1 MIATIMI
8 GVKRGE
14 NESSI
19 SLVKRF
25 IKKIK
30 ESGILNLARYL
41 RFRNRPKSNLRK
53 KKEAIKKIQFKQK
66 IDYLRKLGKI
76 E

>member
-1 MIATIMI
+1 MIE
-8 GVKRGE
+8 VKKGE
-14 NESSI
+14 NESTI
-19 SLVKRF
+19 GLIKRF
-25 IKKIK
+25 TKKIK
-30 ESGILNLARYL
+30 ESGILSSARYL

-53 KKEAIKKIQFKQK
+53 KKEAIKRVQLKKK